1 MPLFIGKDQKKKEL
15 INNLE
20 ETYLRLQKDFSVPA
34 GTLLQILRSADV
46 KIDKK
51 GKHLKYLCFIQGDFP
66 EVNRMKKLLTASD
79 FGDFP
84 SLNEAMLDIVDDMMK
99 YDIPKLIKKLPQ
111 EQDQFKEENS
121 QPLEE

>member
-1 MPLFIGKDQKKKEL
+1 
-15 INNLE
+15 
-20 ETYLRLQKDFSVPA
+20 
-34 GTLLQILRSADV
+34 
-46 KIDKK
+46 
-51 GKHLKYLCFIQGDFP
+51 
-66 EVNRMKKLLTASD
+66 MKKLLTASD

-84 SLNEAMLDIVDDMMK
+84 SLNEAKLDIVDDMMK

>member
-1 MPLFIGKDQKKKEL
+1 M
-15 INNLE
+15 
-20 ETYLRLQKDFSVPA
+20 
-34 GTLLQILRSADV
+34 
-46 KIDKK
+46 
-51 GKHLKYLCFIQGDFP
+51 
-66 EVNRMKKLLTASD
+66 NRIKKLLTASD